1 MKIFGEKKPRQEEP
15 LHIGIVNGGSADI
28 DFCFEYMKSMDC
40 RFWIG
45 VDSGL
50 AAMKK
55 LGIIPNLAVGDF
67 DSVDEETLAYF
78 RSIRFIEWE
87 EFPAEKDE
95 TDMELAVRRAVA
107 KQPGHIT
114 VLGGTGTRFD
124 HTYCALKTMKQA
136 LDAGIDMEFVDPWQR
151 MYLIRGEREIR
162 REDLFG
168 PYVSFLPFDGPA
180 SGVTLEGFRYS
191 LEDADLD
198 FWPTLTVSNE
208 PAADVMCVRVRDGVL
223 LCVEASDA
231 PRGI

>member
-1 MKIFGEKKPRQEEP
+1 MN
-15 LHIGIVNGGSADI
+15 IGIVSGGYTYI
-28 DFCFEYMKSMDC
+28 DFAFEYLKTLDC
-40 RFWIG
+40 GRWIG

-50 AAMKK
+50 QAMKK

-87 EFPAEKDE
+87 EYPAEKDE
-95 TDMELAVRRAVA
+95 TDIELAVRRAVEM
-107 KQPGHIT
+107 QPGRIT

-124 HTYCALKTMKQA
+124 HTFGALKTMKTA

-162 REDLFG
+162 KEDLFG
-168 PYVSFLPFDGPA
+168 PFISFLPFGGPV
-180 SGVTLEGFRYS
+180 SGVTLEGFKYG

-208 PAADVMCVRVRDGVL
+208 PAADVMHVRVTDGVL
-223 LCVEASDA
+223 LCVEASDER
-231 PRGI
+231 RGASE